1 MTGWRERGTSAAPRR
16 HVCGL
21 LLFLFFFVLVFCS
34 GYPFNIRPARR
45 AAELFLKFVNHRM
58 IRYDRNRAPRNHG
71 LPDRGPSAPQADDPF
86 VVFQKRD
93 YSARTDFLFLG

>member
-16 HVCGL
+16 HERGL
-21 LLFLFFFVLVFCS
+21 LPLMKITVSTICS